1 MEIQGKLRN
10 NSNVGRHTKHLGG
23 AYSVPEHVSVGVK
36 ALPRDPKHKLIFS
49 LLLRVLMKNRLMNL
63 LANLANHLLL
73 NTKDTEM
80 NSTGPTGQG
89 APDPMEQADNYST
102 E

>member
-1 MEIQGKLRN
+1 MHEHV
-10 NSNVGRHTKHLGG
+10 NVG
-23 AYSVPEHVSVGVK
+23 AK

-49 LLLRVLMKNRLMNL
+49 LHLRVLMKNRLMDL

-80 NSTGPTGQG
+80 NSTGPMGQG
-89 APDPMEQADNYST
+89 APDPMEQADSYST